1 MISFEKFKRRN
12 FFLLA
17 ERTRYPRHC
26 SSSNSAS
33 NQKLASRGRKER
45 SVGIVWRRWRG
56 GGVQRK
62 WLPRKRAA
70 RRNRTVFQDEWSL
83 RKGEASAVQAV
94 SDARFGQRSFI
105 RMQLRPRLLLG
116 STCDHVATGNRA
128 TATAVP
134 ASLYPFL
141 QASTSFIQ
149 WFRPESRGPREKD
162 VSSES
167 GASHF
172 RSC

>member
-1 MISFEKFKRRN
+1 MASSEAGSKKEPYGIPRRVI
-12 FFLLA
+12 
-17 ERTRYPRHC
+17 P
-26 SSSNSAS
+26 
-33 NQKLASRGRKER
+33 KK
-45 SVGIVWRRWRG
+45 RG
-56 GGVQRK
+56 GIG
-62 WLPRKRAA
+62 RA
-70 RRNRTVFQDEWSL
+70 
-83 RKGEASAVQAV
+83 AV

-134 ASLYPFL
+134 ASLFL
-141 QASTSFIQ
+141 SYKRRQGSFNGFGLNHADQ
-149 WFRPESRGPREKD
+149 RGGSRHEKKTFLP
-162 VSSES
+162 SR

>member
-1 MISFEKFKRRN
+1 MASSEAGSKKEPYGIPRRVI
-12 FFLLA
+12 
-17 ERTRYPRHC
+17 P
-26 SSSNSAS
+26 
-33 NQKLASRGRKER
+33 KK
-45 SVGIVWRRWRG
+45 RG
-56 GGVQRK
+56 GIG
-62 WLPRKRAA
+62 RA
-70 RRNRTVFQDEWSL
+70 
-83 RKGEASAVQAV
+83 AV

-162 VSSES
+162 VSRPSES

-172 RSC
+172 RLC